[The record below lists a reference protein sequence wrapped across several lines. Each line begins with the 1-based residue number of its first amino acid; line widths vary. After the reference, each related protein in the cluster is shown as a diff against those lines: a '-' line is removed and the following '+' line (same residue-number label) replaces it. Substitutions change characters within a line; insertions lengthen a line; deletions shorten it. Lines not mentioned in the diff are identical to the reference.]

1 MGTDQQIEEQRRELA
16 RSLDYLTSA
25 ELRMLAGITEKTEEA
40 WRKRHIGPAYV
51 VVLNPADW
59 LVVTTATGTD
69 GHYLG
74 GSYLG
79 TMPMEMRG
87 LRVSLSTSVDAGKAL
102 LIDTRRAADRRRLQH
117 RGCLR
122 RQRLHEE
129 PGHDARRDARDP
141 DLHDHRRGAPDH
153 AEGRVLISDGSARAS
168 RAIARCRPCRGRDC

>member
-1 MGTDQQIEEQRRELA
+1 MGTDQQIEGQRRELA

-87 LRVSLSTSVDAGKAL
+87 LRVSLSPSVDAGKAL
-102 LIDTRRAADRRRLQH
+102 LIDTAHVELLIVDGFNIEVAYDGNDFTKNLVTMLGEMRVIPIFMTTGAARLIT
-117 RGCLR
+117 
-122 RQRLHEE
+122 
-129 PGHDARRDARDP
+129 PKA
-141 DLHDHRRGAPDH
+141 
-153 AEGRVLISDGSARAS
+153 GS
-168 RAIARCRPCRGRDC
+168 

>member
-1 MGTDQQIEEQRRELA
+1 MGTDQQIEGQRRELA

-74 GSYLG
+74 GSY
-79 TMPMEMRG
+79 RC
-87 LRVSLSTSVDAGKAL
+87 RWRCAACACRC
-102 LIDTRRAADRRRLQH
+102 RRASTPVKH
-117 RGCLR
+117 C
-122 RQRLHEE
+122 
-129 PGHDARRDARDP
+129 
-141 DLHDHRRGAPDH
+141 
-153 AEGRVLISDGSARAS
+153 
-168 RAIARCRPCRGRDC
+168 